1 MLVRPW
7 MVALWQTGSADLD
20 RLRARALEAAA
31 AGARLLV
38 TPEAFT
44 SGYNVP
50 GVAEAAQPADG
61 PWHDTVAEIAREA
74 GIAVLYGHPERDGD
88 RVFNSATLVD
98 RDGRAAATHRKVHL
112 YGDVDLATYTPG
124 DSLAAL
130 TALAELDG
138 VRIGILICY
147 DVEFPESV
155 RAMALAGADLVAVP
169 TALMRPYE
177 VVTRI
182 LVPAR
187 AYENQV
193 YVAYANRSGS
203 EGDLVYCGE
212 SCVVGPDG
220 ADLARAGSGDE
231 LLLAEI
237 DPAGLAMSRADNTH
251 LANRRPSL
259 YRSLVEGDWSA
270 DAVAPEPSPQKETD
284 R

>member
-7 MVALWQTGSADLD
+7 KVALWQTGSADLA
-20 RLRARALEAAA
+20 RLRERALEAAA
-31 AGARLLV
+31 AGARLLI

-61 PWHDTVAEIAREA
+61 PWRDAVAAIAREA

-98 RDGRAAATHRKVHL
+98 RDGREAVSHRKVHL

-124 DSLAAL
+124 DALAAL
-130 TALAELDG
+130 TELDG
-138 VRIGILICY
+138 VKIGILICY

-237 DPAGLAMSRADNTH
+237 DPAGLALSRADNTH

-259 YRSLVEGDWSA
+259 YGALVDGA
-270 DAVAPEPSPQKETD
+270 VTDAENSP
-284 R
+284 

>member
-1 MLVRPW
+1 MKIAV
-7 MVALWQTGSADLD
+7 WQTGSADLA
-20 RLRARALEAAA
+20 RLRERALEAAA
-31 AGARLLV
+31 AGARLLI

-61 PWHDTVAEIAREA
+61 PWHDAVAATAREA
-74 GIAVLYGHPERDGD
+74 GIAVLYGFPERDGE
-88 RVFNSATLVD
+88 RVYNSAALID
-98 RDGRAAATHRKVHL
+98 PESSAQSAKHRKVHL
-112 YGDVDLATYTPG
+112 YGDIDLATYTPG
-124 DSLAAL
+124 DTLAAL
-130 TALAELDG
+130 TELDG

-177 VVTRI
+177 VVART

-203 EGDLVYCGE
+203 EGDLDYCGE

-237 DPAGLAMSRADNTH
+237 DPAGLALSRADNTH

-259 YRSLVEGDWSA
+259 YRSLVEGDPSA
-270 DAVAPEPSPQKETD
+270 QAVTEKEND

>member
-1 MLVRPW
+1 MKIAV
-7 MVALWQTGSADLD
+7 WQTGSADLD
-20 RLRARALEAAA
+20 RLRSRALEAAG

-50 GVAEAAQPADG
+50 GVADRAQPVDG
-61 PWHDTVAEIAREA
+61 PWHDAVAAIAAEA
-74 GIAVLYGHPERDGD
+74 GLAILYGFPERDGD
-88 RVFNSATLVD
+88 RVFNSAALVAPESSAQPSAKYINE
-98 RDGRAAATHRKVHL
+98 RTQLLALHRKCHL
-112 YGDVDLATYTPG
+112 YGDVDLSTYTPG
-124 DSLAAL
+124 DGF

-138 VRIGILICY
+138 LTVGIAICY
-147 DVEFPESV
+147 DVEFPETV
-155 RAMALAGADLVAVP
+155 RTLALAGADLVAVP

-177 VVTRI
+177 VVARA

-193 YVAYANRSGS
+193 YLAYANRSGS

-220 ADLARAGSGDE
+220 SDLARAGSGDE

-237 DPAGLAMSRADNTH
+237 DPARLAASRADNTH
-251 LANRRPSL
+251 LGDRRPEL
-259 YRSLVEGDWSA
+259 YGALVTGEER
-270 DAVAPEPSPQKETD
+270 V

>member
-1 MLVRPW
+1 MKIAV
-7 MVALWQTGSADLD
+7 WQTGSADLD
-20 RLRARALEAAA
+20 RLRDRALEAAA

-61 PWHDTVAEIAREA
+61 PWRATIADIAAEAAIA
-74 GIAVLYGHPERDGD
+74 ILYGHPERDGD
-88 RVFNSATLVD
+88 RVFNSATLI
-98 RDGRAAATHRKVHL
+98 DGKSSAQASGEDSHLRTRPGGAVTHRKVHL

-130 TALAELDG
+130 TELDG

-193 YVAYANRSGS
+193 YVAYANRSGT

-237 DPAGLAMSRADNTH
+237 DPARLAASRAVNTH
-251 LANRRPSL
+251 LRDRRPGL
-259 YRSLVEGDWSA
+259 YGALI
-270 DAVAPEPSPQKETD
+270 ETQE
-284 R
+284 RPR